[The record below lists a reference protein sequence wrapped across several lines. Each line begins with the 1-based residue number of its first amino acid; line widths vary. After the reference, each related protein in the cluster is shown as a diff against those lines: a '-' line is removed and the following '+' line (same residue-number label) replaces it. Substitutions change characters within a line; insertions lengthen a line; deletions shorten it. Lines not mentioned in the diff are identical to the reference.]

1 MRPPSLWRER
11 LLRRK
16 RTASTGEQLLRENI
30 FCESGAAVSKRPPLE
45 NTFLNAPSF
54 PARTLS
60 PVKSIPFVE
69 PLLPQNKFC
78 DTFTAVCG
86 NPLFQN
92 SVSVCSSRMRFVS
105 TSFLENNFLPL
116 CRPSVLVSWYPCSV
130 GKVYLTCLLG
140 TRTQFCGTH
149 STSHALR

>member
-30 FCESGAAVSKRPPLE
+30 FCKSDTAVSKRLLLE

-69 PLLPQNKFC
+69 PLLRQNKLC
-78 DTFTAVCG
+78 DTFAAVCG

-92 SVSVCSSRMRFVS
+92 SFSVCSSRMRSRQYLVLREQLAPLPALG
-105 TSFLENNFLPL
+105 TSFVVPMQ
-116 CRPSVLVSWYPCSV
+116 R
-130 GKVYLTCLLG
+130 G
-140 TRTQFCGTH
+140 
-149 STSHALR
+149 